1 MSLRTLLDIPDGVP
15 PKSRAQP
22 GSGKAHQERPPADR
36 ARRGASAHLIARHTP
51 KRSRRAQNTG
61 GVTVDWRQ
69 AGNTRRDRQA

>member
-51 KRSRRAQNTG
+51 KPVQTG
-61 GVTVDWRQ
+61 SEHSGRN
-69 AGNTRRDRQA
+69 G

>member
-15 PKSRAQP
+15 PKSRARS

-51 KRSRRAQNTG
+51 QPVQTG
-61 GVTVDWRQ
+61 SEHRGRN
-69 AGNTRRDRQA
+69 G